1 MELKIPFDQ
10 FSSLEIMFLYSNFQN
25 SVIAAAQLCVM
36 SGYEGWLLAVLFR
49 RSHQCVAL
57 VPIHSYLLVLGL

>member
-1 MELKIPFDQ
+1 MELKFPFDQ
-10 FSSLEIMFLYSNFQN
+10 FSSLKITIEKHYFQN
-25 SVIAAAQLCVM
+25 SVIAAAELYVV